1 MKLRKM
7 VTTAIVIT
15 CAGCTVHVPSTLTLK
30 DSVHRSI
37 NNEVARTDAGT
48 ALRCAENMLNSSPAD
63 SAESIAYT
71 MNGTGDN
78 ATVNVDATLINVGLW
93 KSPLPVSYRC
103 VYVNGIMT
111 NGKFT
116 KGL

>member
-7 VTTAIVIT
+7 LTATIVIA
-15 CAGCTVHVPSTLTLK
+15 CAGCTAHVPSTLTVK
-30 DSVHRSI
+30 DSAHRNI
-37 NNEVARTDAGT
+37 NNKVAWTDTGT
-48 ALRCAENMLNSSPAD
+48 ALRCAENMLNSSPAN

-78 ATVNVDATLINVGLW
+78 ATVNVDATLINVGFW
-93 KSPLPVSYRC
+93 KSPVPVSYRC
-103 VYVNGIMT
+103 VYVNGMMK
-111 NGKFT
+111 NGNFT